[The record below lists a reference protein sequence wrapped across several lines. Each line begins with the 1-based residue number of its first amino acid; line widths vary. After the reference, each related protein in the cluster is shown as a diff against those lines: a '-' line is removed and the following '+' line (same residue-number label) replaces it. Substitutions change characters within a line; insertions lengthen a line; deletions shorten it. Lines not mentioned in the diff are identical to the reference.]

1 MQESIATTGLALA
14 RDRVSVEVERAYR
27 FAQRAERT
35 ADVAR
40 AAADARRAALAIMRD
55 RCDRGL
61 TTSSAL
67 DAAEAE
73 LAESEARVLA
83 AEMQIRVARA
93 ELNRAIGQTM

>member
-73 LAESEARVLA
+73 LAESEAR

>member
-1 MQESIATTGLALA
+1 MKPVAVVALLLLSA
-14 RDRVSVEVERAYR
+14 VSLRPPAQ
-27 FAQRAERT
+27 QRAQFSP
-35 ADVAR
+35 
-40 AAADARRAALAIMRD
+40 RD
-55 RCDRGL
+55 LVG
-61 TTSSAL
+61 TWTL